1 MNKQILESVISLTEN
16 KDLDS
21 VGISLLSTIAEY
33 VYFEKAC
40 LFELERSFP
49 NPAVN
54 KVLEL
59 RVQAH
64 EPHFVWYA
72 NQRITNP
79 PMQLITAIESLK
91 RSVTENKDGKVELWV
106 PITGAE
112 KKLAL
117 HLCAENI
124 TAENKSLIG
133 AFARIYGNYLR
144 VLLESEKDKLTGL
157 LNRHSFERH
166 LRQMLAKQASVQKQ
180 MQEEIP
186 QRNAHDDDCPWL
198 VIIDIDHFKKV
209 NDVFG
214 HVCGDEVL
222 LTLSQKM
229 AQYFRST
236 DYVFRFGGEE
246 FVVILEP
253 ATRSDAYKKLNDFR
267 LSVEQDRFP
276 LVGKI
281 TISVGFTR
289 ASQEDYEQVLMEHAD
304 KALYYAKENGRN
316 AVYCYEQLVEEG
328 RLADKPLQIDD
339 SDIDLF

>member
-33 VYFEKAC
+33 VYFENAC
-40 LFELERSFP
+40 LYELERSWP

-54 KVLEL
+54 RVLEL
-59 RVQAH
+59 KVQSQ
-64 EPHFVWYA
+64 EPHFVWFT
-72 NQRITNP
+72 NQRISDPST
-79 PMQLITAIESLK
+79 QLVTAVDSLK
-91 RSVTENKDGKVELWV
+91 RSVTENNYGKTELWV
-106 PITGAE
+106 PIMGAE

-117 HLCAENI
+117 YLCAETI
-124 TAENKSLIG
+124 TAENKTLIS

-166 LRQMLAKQASVQKQ
+166 LREMLAKQASVQKQ

-186 QRNAHDDDCPWL
+186 CREAHIEDFPWL

-229 AQYFRST
+229 ARFFRST

-267 LSVEQDRFP
+267 VAVEEDRFP

-281 TISVGFTR
+281 TVSIGFTR
-289 ASQEDYEQVLMEHAD
+289 ASQEDYDQILMEHAD
-304 KALYYAKENGRN
+304 KALYYAKDHGRN
-316 AVYCYEQLVEEG
+316 SVFCYEQLVEEG
-328 RLADKPLQIDD
+328 ILNELPSQIDD
-339 SDIDLF
+339 SEIDLF